1 MTEKDDLGRLRDLK
15 DTLDAC
21 HKENRSA
28 HIMPKECKE
37 YSDILGRRI
46 EKTEVEFKRLELSE
60 PHVAATFRYTFGGGW
75 NERGKE
81 EFKSAMRWMASFI
94 NRPVK
99 VEMEIHENER
109 HDD

>member
-46 EKTEVEFKRLELSE
+46 EKEDIEARFPLT
-60 PHVAATFRYTFGGGW
+60 AAGFGAIITLR
-75 NERGKE
+75 NPCLRI
-81 EFKSAMRWMASFI
+81 SS
-94 NRPVK
+94 
-99 VEMEIHENER
+99 
-109 HDD
+109 

>member
-46 EKTEVEFKRLELSE
+46 EKEPTE
-60 PHVAATFRYTFGGGW
+60 
-75 NERGKE
+75 
-81 EFKSAMRWMASFI
+81 
-94 NRPVK
+94 
-99 VEMEIHENER
+99 
-109 HDD
+109 